1 MRPSAKRRD
10 WLSERTWVSS
20 SVIVAGR
27 KAEDMGT
34 DSQVVDFGV
43 SFCFKNIFSPPLTR
57 AKLKGKY

>member
-10 WLSERTWVSS
+10 WLENTWVSS

-34 DSQVVDFGV
+34 DSQVVGFW
-43 SFCFKNIFSPPLTR
+43 CFFL
-57 AKLKGKY
+57 L